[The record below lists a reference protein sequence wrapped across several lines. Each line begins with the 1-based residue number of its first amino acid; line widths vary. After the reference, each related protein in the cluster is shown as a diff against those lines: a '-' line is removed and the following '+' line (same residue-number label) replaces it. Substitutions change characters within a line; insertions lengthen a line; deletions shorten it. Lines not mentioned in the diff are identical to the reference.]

1 MNPYIATHIFNAK
14 AMARNFEQA
23 CQQAAKQDDGKIS
36 KEEEK
41 ILRKIQTITARFV
54 NDLDKLS

>member
-14 AMARNFEQA
+14 AMAKNFEQA
-23 CQQAAKQDDGKIS
+23 CLQAAKQDDGKIS
-36 KEEEK
+36 REEEK
-41 ILRKIQTITARFV
+41 MLKKVHAITSRFI

>member
-1 MNPYIATHIFNAK
+1 MNPYIASQILNAQ

-23 CQQAAKQDDGKIS
+23 CQQAAKKDDGKIN

-41 ILRKIQTITARFV
+41 TLKKVHAITQRFI
-54 NDLDKLS
+54 NELSKL

>member
-1 MNPYIATHIFNAK
+1 MNPYIASQIFNAQ

-41 ILRKIQTITARFV
+41 TLKKVHAITQRFI
-54 NDLDKLS
+54 NSLDKL

>member
-1 MNPYIATHIFNAK
+1 MNPYITAQIFNAQ

-23 CQQAAKQDDGKIS
+23 CQQAAKQNDGKVS

-41 ILRKIQTITARFV
+41 TLKKIHSITQRYI
-54 NDLDKLS
+54 NDLNKL

>member
-1 MNPYIATHIFNAK
+1 MNPYLAAQIFNAQ

-23 CQQAAKQDDGKIS
+23 CHEAAKQDDGKIS
-36 KEEEK
+36 KEEK
-41 ILRKIQTITARFV
+41 MLKKVHAITARFI

>member
-14 AMARNFEQA
+14 AMAKNFEQA
-23 CQQAAKQDDGKIS
+23 CQQAAKQDNGKIS

-41 ILRKIQTITARFV
+41 LLKRIHTITTRFV

>member
-1 MNPYIATHIFNAK
+1 MNPYLAAQILNAQ

-23 CQQAAKQDDGKIS
+23 CHQAAKQDDGKIS

-41 ILRKIQTITARFV
+41 TLKKIRAITARFIK
-54 NDLDKLS
+54 DLNKLT